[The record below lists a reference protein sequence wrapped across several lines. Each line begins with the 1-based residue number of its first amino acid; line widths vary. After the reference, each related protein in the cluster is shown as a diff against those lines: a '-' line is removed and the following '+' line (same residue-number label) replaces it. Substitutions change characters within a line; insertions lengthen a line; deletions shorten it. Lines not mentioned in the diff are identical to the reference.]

1 LCYPTAGFEAPE
13 SDGEE
18 ERHDMVKLR
27 LARFGAK
34 KRPYYRI
41 VAMDSQSKRDGRY
54 LELLGTY
61 DPLQNPP
68 AITVVEERV
77 KYWLSVGAQASDS
90 VASLLKTHEKAQ
102 PAAK

>member
-1 LCYPTAGFEAPE
+1 
-13 SDGEE
+13 
-18 ERHDMVKLR
+18 MVKLR

-41 VAMDSQSKRDGRY
+41 VAMDSKGKRDGRY

-68 AITVVEERV
+68 AITVEVERV
-77 KYWLSVGAQASDS
+77 KYWMSVGAQATES

-102 PAAK
+102 PASK

>member
-1 LCYPTAGFEAPE
+1 
-13 SDGEE
+13 
-18 ERHDMVKLR
+18 MVKLR

-41 VAMDSQSKRDGRY
+41 VAMDSKGKRDGRY

-68 AITVVEERV
+68 AITVEAERV
-77 KYWLSVGAQASDS
+77 AYWMSVGAQATES
-90 VASLLKTHEKAQ
+90 VASLLKTHAKAQ